1 LNSEVSTSQQRH
13 TTAGYLLLGLLSVRS
28 WTGYELTQ
36 QIRHSLEHV
45 WPSSEANIYREQ
57 HRLVRDG
64 LATVAA
70 EPAGAARTRKRYRI
84 TPAGRQA
91 LREWLASP
99 PAPPSLEV
107 EAMVRAWFADA
118 GTPQDLAA
126 ALRQT
131 AADTR
136 ASLDRV
142 VEVFGRYL
150 AGAGAFPERAHLNA
164 LVGELVADLLGLIE
178 LRSRQ
183 FADEVEGWTTT
194 KGIGLDPVARA
205 RMQRVISTY
214 GPASRTT

>member
-1 LNSEVSTSQQRH
+1 MCLDSDVPTSQQRP

-64 LATVAA
+64 LATVIA
-70 EPAGAARTRKRYRI
+70 EPAGSTRTRKRYRI
-84 TPAGRQA
+84 TPAGRRA
-91 LREWLASP
+91 LREWLATP

-118 GTPQDLAA
+118 GTPQDLAG

-136 ASLDRV
+136 KSLDRV
-142 VEVFGRYL
+142 VEVFGGYL
-150 AGAGAFPERAHLNA
+150 AGQGAFPERAHLNA
-164 LVGELVADLLGLIE
+164 MVGEMVADLLGLIE

-183 FADEVEGWTTT
+183 LADEVEGWTTT
-194 KGIGLDPVARA
+194 KDLGLDPVARA
-205 RMQRVISTY
+205 RMQRVVSTY
-214 GPASRTT
+214 RSA